1 MIWRGGKSPPGA
13 VPGTFEQEV
22 ALPQV
27 HWQKS
32 RAGSVMLQQEKKEC
46 EPMKS
51 ETGVSAPV
59 ARNWAENRETKPQT
73 QKNKP
78 NQTAPDPCSLLAAA
92 LRCVEHLWG
101 RRCVC
106 PRGGSLLCSGVFLNS
121 RGLRAACSYQMGA
134 F

>member
-1 MIWRGGKSPPGA
+1 MQRGEAALLDAPARASLCTGVCVIWRGGKSPPGA

-46 EPMKS
+46 EPMQG

-59 ARNWAENRETKPQT
+59 ARNWAENREKKTPNPKEQTKA
-73 QKNKP
+73 NR
-78 NQTAPDPCSLLAAA
+78 S
-92 LRCVEHLWG
+92 
-101 RRCVC
+101 
-106 PRGGSLLCSGVFLNS
+106 
-121 RGLRAACSYQMGA
+121 
-134 F
+134 